1 MTDPEPLIRIQNLQK
16 RFGETVV
23 IDGFDLDVPRGSRIA
38 LIGPSGS
45 GKSTILRLLMTLE
58 VPSGGLIAI
67 DGEPL
72 WPEQDPERLDRAAR
86 LRQRRLAL
94 RIGMVF
100 QHFNLFP
107 HLSVL
112 GNITLAPRLV
122 SLRSKAAAEERA
134 RALLQQV
141 GLAEKADSYPGQLS
155 GGQKQRV
162 AIARALAMEP
172 DIMLFDEAT
181 SALDPELVGEVLG
194 VIRDIASSGD
204 MTMLFVTHQLHF
216 VEQFADR
223 VVMLDGGKVVE
234 DGPPATVLREP
245 SHERTKA
252 FLAALDIAS

>member
-1 MTDPEPLIRIQNLQK
+1 MSDEPLIRIKGLEK
-16 RFGETVV
+16 AFGETVV
-23 IDGFDLDVPRGSRIA
+23 IDGFDLDVERGSRMA

-72 WPEQDPERLDRAAR
+72 WPEQQPDQLDHAAR
-86 LRQRRLAL
+86 ERQRRLAL

-112 GNITLAPRLV
+112 ANITLAPRLV
-122 SLRSKAAAEERA
+122 KDLGKQAAADRA
-134 RALLQQV
+134 RSLLDRV
-141 GLAEKADSYPGQLS
+141 GLADKADAYPGQLS

-194 VIRDIASSGD
+194 VIRGIAEDGD

-223 VVMLDGGKVVE
+223 VVMLDGGKAVE
-234 DGPPATVLREP
+234 DGPPSVVLREP
-245 SHERTKA
+245 QHERTKA
-252 FLAALDIAS
+252 FLAAIDIAT